1 MFILWGS
8 SFSCP
13 FCCLEM
19 DRRGYVI
26 SFSILFCL
34 YNRSF
39 TVNIT
44 YVKCTSLHVCLSIR
58 ARKKSKDIYFVYFF
72 CHYKKEKVSVVN
84 KLLYID
90 FCSAW
95 VSFKCLIFFFYLVL
109 LNIYLSIHLFILLF
123 YLLRSVRRC
132 QLHRYNTT
140 DGCINPAERVE
151 ATVNP
156 RGIEFSSEWYR
167 TPLRISPPPNNG
179 I

>member
-13 FCCLEM
+13 YCCLEM

-44 YVKCTSLHVCLSIR
+44 YVKCISLHVWVLDLER
-58 ARKKSKDIYFVYFF
+58 NRKIYFVYFF

-95 VSFKCLIFFFYLVL
+95 VRFKCLIFFISYCWIF
-109 LNIYLSIHLFILLF
+109 IYRFIYLF
-123 YLLRSVRRC
+123 YLFISSGLWEGANYTAITRLTVVQTPLKGLRQRW
-132 QLHRYNTT
+132 T
-140 DGCINPAERVE
+140 
-151 ATVNP
+151 P

-167 TPLRISPPPNNG
+167 TPLRVSPTPNNG